1 MFVIVF
7 GAEVN
12 DGMDE
17 TEDEAL
23 GSPADYDI
31 YGHVVVVEGNLVAIT
46 PLRKGTCISEATA
59 NPRETAISDP
69 GERVRYRV
77 DGVKGI

>member
-17 TEDEAL
+17 TEDETL

-31 YGHVVVVEGNLVAIT
+31 YCHVVVVEGNLVTIT
-46 PLRKGTCISEATA
+46 PLRKGSCISEATA
-59 NPRETAISDP
+59 DPRETAISDP

-77 DGVKGI
+77 TVSRGL